1 MVNPHPNFPLR
12 IGLSGTG
19 FIARGFKAL
28 TRNLRDMKVTAVLT
42 RRPPLSVEGIAR
54 DLLVSDLD
62 EFVSRCD
69 LVLECTGD
77 VLRATEV
84 VDAAFRANLPVV
96 TMNTEFHVTTGSWFS
111 GRGLLTEAE
120 GDQPGSLA
128 ALAEEAAAMG
138 FKPVV
143 YGNTKRF
150 LNPTPSIEEME
161 FWASRQGI
169 SLEQV
174 TAFTD
179 GSKVHAEQAFIANG
193 TGAQLPVGGLRGP
206 SVATL
211 QEGAEA
217 IAATACEG
225 GAIADYVITNDAPG
239 SIFIAATH
247 DASHAPALN
256 YMKLGAGPLHVI
268 VRPYHLCYF
277 EIAKTIR
284 RMAFQHLPPLL
295 TNGQVP
301 RYGVAAVA
309 KRTLEPG
316 ERIPR
321 GMGSFTVRG
330 EAVDLSSHLGHCP
343 IGLLQNAV
351 VRRRVRAGDILG
363 MDDVHLPDSFA
374 LKAWMDIES
383 RVRALPGRIIAPL
396 PEPERSPAAE
406 TC

>member
-1 MVNPHPNFPLR
+1 MHSQHSPFPLR
-12 IGLSGTG
+12 VGISGTG

-28 TRNLRDMKVTAVLT
+28 ARNLRDMQVTAVLT
-42 RRPPLSVEGIAR
+42 RRSPLSVEGISR
-54 DLLVSDLD
+54 DLLVSDVN

-96 TMNTEFHVTTGSWFS
+96 TMNTEFHVTTGSWFA
-111 GRGLLTEAE
+111 GRGIITEAE

-150 LNPTPSIEEME
+150 LNLNPGIEEME
-161 FWASRQGI
+161 FWAARQGI

-193 TGAQLPVGGLRGP
+193 TGAQLPAGGLRGP

-217 IAATACEG
+217 IAASVSG
-225 GAIADYVITNDAPG
+225 GPVADYVITNDAPG
-239 SIFIAATH
+239 SIFIGATH
-247 DASHAPALN
+247 DEGHSAALS
-256 YMKLGAGPLHVI
+256 YMKLGKGPLHVI

-330 EAVDLSSHLGHCP
+330 EAVDLGSHLGHCP

-363 MDDVHLPDSFA
+363 MDDVQLPESIA
-374 LKAWMDIES
+374 LRAWMDIES
-383 RVRALPGRIIAPL
+383 RVRAVPGRMIAPV
-396 PEPERSPAAE
+396 PMSE
-406 TC
+406 TASAV